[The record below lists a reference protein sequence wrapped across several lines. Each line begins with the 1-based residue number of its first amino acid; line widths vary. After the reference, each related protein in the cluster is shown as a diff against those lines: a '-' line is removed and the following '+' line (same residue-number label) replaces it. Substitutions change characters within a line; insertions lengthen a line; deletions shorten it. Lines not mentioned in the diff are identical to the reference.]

1 MNYWLFQSNNKK
13 HPDDEFLRDLNEG
26 KLDWHPNRFKEE
38 FRNGDRVVLNRSGGP
53 PKERG
58 VYAIATVTG
67 RSDEPDRGLKLELT
81 INHKWLPPSKRLQPE
96 DIPGLPIGQNHQGG
110 ENRLAEDPSK
120 AEVLFKD
127 VETEIRKRTQGTSRE
142 GEPMEVR
149 EDKPKPPDLRSMDPK
164 KYPSKNIILYG
175 PPGTGKTFGLNPYM
189 KDFGGKHAKGKEKR
203 WDFITFHQSYS
214 YEDFIEGIKPD
225 IKGDDKDDEM
235 EKKDEPGKKG
245 DGQLAYKVRD
255 GIFKK
260 LAKRAEDDDSHNYA
274 LFIDEIN
281 RGNVASIFGEL
292 ITLIEEDKRLGK
304 ENTIG
309 ENTITVTLPYSQE
322 QFGVPGNLYV
332 IGTMNT
338 ADRSVEALDA
348 ALRRRFSFV
357 EMSPKYILKELQEAS
372 DKPGI
377 DLNNLLQTINGRIEQ
392 LLDRDHCIGHAYFID
407 VKDLDDLRRVFDN
420 KIIPLLR
427 EYFYGSPEKVG
438 MVLGEAFVEEI
449 KSKTPFASRKDKK
462 DNWGDDE
469 SDEKKVYKFKE
480 VINPKEVTEEDFKSI
495 YA

>member
-38 FRNGDRVVLNRSGGP
+38 FRNGDRVVLNRSGDP

-149 EDKPKPPDLRSMDPK
+149 EDKPKPPDLRSMNPK

-175 PPGTGKTFGLNPYM
+175 PPGTGKTHGLTKY
-189 KDFGGKHAKGKEKR
+189 KEDFGSKDAKNEAKR
-203 WDFITFHQSYS
+203 WEFITFHQSYS
-214 YEDFIEGIKPD
+214 YEDFIEGIKPGV
-225 IKGDDKDDEM
+225 KPE
-235 EKKDEPGKKG
+235 DEPEKKG
-245 DGQLAYKVRD
+245 DGQLAYEVRN
-255 GIFKK
+255 GIFKEF
-260 LAKRAEDDDSHNYA
+260 AIRANENRNENYV

-304 ENTIG
+304 ENA
-309 ENTITVTLPYSQE
+309 ITVKLPYSHNENE
-322 QFGVPGNLYV
+322 QFGVPQNLYI

-338 ADRSVEALDA
+338 ADRSVEALDT
-348 ALRRRFSFV
+348 ALRRRFSFI
-357 EMSPKYILKELQEAS
+357 EMLPDLKVLEEKGPKEAELSGINVVTLLKTMN
-372 DKPGI
+372 D
-377 DLNNLLQTINGRIEQ
+377 RIER

-407 VKDLDDLRRVFDN
+407 VKDLDDLRCAFAN
-420 KIIPLLR
+420 KIIPLLK

-438 MVLGEAFVEEI
+438 MVLGEAFVRQKEDKQEE
-449 KSKTPFASRKDKK
+449 KKTHFAKGK
-462 DNWGDDE
+462 WGDDE
-469 SDEKKVYKFKE
+469 PDEKKVYEFTEASTWQETHFKA
-480 VINPKEVTEEDFKSI
+480 I
-495 YA
+495 YL